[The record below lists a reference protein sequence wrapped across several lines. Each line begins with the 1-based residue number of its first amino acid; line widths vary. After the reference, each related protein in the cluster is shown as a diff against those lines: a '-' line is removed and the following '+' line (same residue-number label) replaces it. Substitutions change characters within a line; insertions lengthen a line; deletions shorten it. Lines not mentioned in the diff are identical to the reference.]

1 MTEPEVVL
9 ATPPETIERIVF
21 LGTPDESSVALRAL
35 VDAGFDL
42 ASVITQP
49 DRRRGRGGRL
59 DPSPVK
65 RAAVDLGLDHER
77 DVVHDLDGVLDLG
90 ADLGVVVAYGRI
102 IPTRILEVLPMVNIH
117 FSLLPRWRG
126 AAPVERA
133 ILAGDTRTGVCLME
147 VAAGLDTGGV
157 YARAEVDIDPEET
170 AAELRAR
177 LAVLGAD
184 LLVEHLRTGLKPAE
198 PQVGEATYAAKLE
211 RDEFQ
216 LRFDRPAI
224 ELHRTVRLGRAWT
237 WFRGK
242 RLGVLAARL
251 LPGSGEPGSLDGP
264 VVSTPD
270 GRLELVEVRPEGR
283 RAQPAVDWLNGAR
296 PGREDRLG

>member
-21 LGTPDESSVALRAL
+21 LGTPPESVVALLAL
-35 VDAGFDL
+35 AEAGFDL
-42 ASVITQP
+42 ASVVTQP
-49 DRRRGRGGRL
+49 DRRRGRGGAL

-65 RAAVDLGLDHER
+65 RAAVDLGLDPDA

-102 IPTRILEVLPMVNIH
+102 IPTRILQALPMVNIH

-157 YARAEVDIDPEET
+157 YARAEVDIGPDET
-170 AAELRAR
+170 AVELRAR
-177 LAVLGAD
+177 LAVLGAE

-211 RDEFQ
+211 REEFE
-216 LRFDRPAI
+216 LHFDRPAV
-224 ELHRTVRLGRAWT
+224 ELHRTIRLGRAWT
-237 WFRGK
+237 RFRGR
-242 RLGVLAARL
+242 RLGVLSARL
-251 LPGSGEPGSLDGP
+251 LPGSGPPGALDGP

-270 GRLELVEVRPEGR
+270 GRLELTEVRPEGR
-283 RAQPAVDWLNGAR
+283 RAQPATDWLNGAR
-296 PGREDRLG
+296 PGPEDHLG